1 MSEDCEPTK
10 CPEGIPAW
18 VMTFADLMSL
28 LLAFFVLLFSFSEM
42 DAQKY
47 KQVAGSMSDAFG
59 VQRQVKVKDPPK
71 GINIIAREFSPGTAQ
86 TTPLNQVRQSTA
98 DDTQQFPVLG
108 SNHDKKKSDLEKE
121 GEKIKLALQKEI
133 EEGLIE
139 VDIEDQKIVI
149 RIQEKGSFPSG
160 SANMIE
166 PFKEVIIKINKA
178 IQPSSGRIIVA
189 GHTDDVPIHN
199 DHFRS
204 NWELSAS
211 RAVTV
216 LHELSRDS
224 VIRKGRF
231 EIKAFADTRPLV
243 ANDTPENR
251 AKNRRVEVTL
261 VYGKDREGNLDD
273 IPALL
278 RSGYEDSDPAA
289 ADLPPTASVVD
300 EIKPQIEED

>member
-1 MSEDCEPTK
+1 MSDDCEQTK

-108 SNHDKKKSDLEKE
+108 TNRDKKKSDLEKE
-121 GEKIKLALQKEI
+121 GKKIKLALQKEI
-133 EEGLIE
+133 EDGLIE
-139 VDIEDQKIVI
+139 VDIEDQKIVV

-160 SANMIE
+160 SASMIE
-166 PFKEVIIKINKA
+166 PFKEVIIKINEA
-178 IQPSSGRIIVA
+178 IQPTSGRIIVA

-216 LHELSRDS
+216 LHELSRNS
-224 VIRKGRF
+224 VIRKDRF

-251 AKNRRVEVTL
+251 AQNRRVEVSL
-261 VYGKDREGNLDD
+261 VYGEDKESSLNE
-273 IPALL
+273 IPSQL
-278 RSGYEDSDPAA
+278 RSIDEDAAPAVVEP
-289 ADLPPTASVVD
+289 PPTASMAN
-300 EIKPQIEED
+300 EIKPQVEEE

>member
-1 MSEDCEPTK
+1 MSDDCEPTK

-47 KQVAGSMSDAFG
+47 KQVAGSMSEAFG

-108 SNHDKKKSDLEKE
+108 TNHDKKKSDLEKE

-166 PFKEVIIKINKA
+166 PFKEVITKINKA
-178 IQPSSGRIIVA
+178 IQPTSGRILVA

-216 LHELSRDS
+216 LHELSRNS
-224 VIRKGRF
+224 VIRKERF

-261 VYGKDREGNLDD
+261 VYGQDREGSLDD
-273 IPALL
+273 VPALL
-278 RSGYEDSDPAA
+278 RSVDEDTAPAA
-289 ADLPPTASVVD
+289 ADLPPTASVAD

>member
-86 TTPLNQVRQSTA
+86 TTPLNQVRQSTT

-108 SNHDKKKSDLEKE
+108 TNHDKKKSDLEKE

-178 IQPSSGRIIVA
+178 IQPTSGRIIVA
-189 GHTDDVPIHN
+189 GHTDDIPIHN

-216 LHELSRDS
+216 LHELSRNS
-224 VIRKGRF
+224 VIRKERF

-243 ANDTPENR
+243 SNDTPENR

-261 VYGKDREGNLDD
+261 VYGNDKEGNLDD
-273 IPALL
+273 IPSLL
-278 RSGYEDSDPAA
+278 RSVDEDTVPAA
-289 ADLPPTASVVD
+289 ADLTPTASVAD